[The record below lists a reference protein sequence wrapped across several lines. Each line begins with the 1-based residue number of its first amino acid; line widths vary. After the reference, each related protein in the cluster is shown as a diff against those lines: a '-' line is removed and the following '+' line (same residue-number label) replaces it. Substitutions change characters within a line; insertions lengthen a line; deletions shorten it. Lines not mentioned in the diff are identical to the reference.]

1 MCCADVARFDD
12 LHKVF
17 QQIGQDLPPLKGVV
31 HAAMVLEDALVRNLG
46 RDSLQ
51 RVLAPKMLGARHL
64 HELTRDLPLDFF
76 VLYSSATTAVGNPGQ
91 GSYVAAN
98 MYLESLAECR
108 RRLGLPALTVGWG
121 PIGDVGFLA
130 RNERVREALVARIG
144 GQLLSSAQA
153 LNQLEELLKAD
164 RTGVAVADLDW
175 RRLQKTMP
183 GTQSPRFRALGGRAG
198 EEVGDGVVDADIHA
212 LIANRSNDEV
222 LHTVTELLVEQMA
235 QVLRMPVQKIA
246 SNATIYDLGMD
257 SLMAV
262 ELVTA
267 IENRFGISVPSTAVT
282 GGATVAQ
289 IASRIVTQLC
299 GSEEGAE
306 PPERDDQREALNTLV
321 ARHGENPSPKDVA
334 EFLQHLSSQPGR
346 LRGP

>member
-1 MCCADVARFDD
+1 MVTDMTILRLTAWSAYTSTM
-12 LHKVF
+12 
-17 QQIGQDLPPLKGVV
+17 LKPTGLKLVT
-31 HAAMVLEDALVRNLG
+31 VRNLS

-51 RVLAPKMLGARHL
+51 RVLAPKMLGAWHL
-64 HELTRDLPLDFF
+64 HELTRDRRLDFF
-76 VLYSSATTAVGNPGQ
+76 VLYSSATTTLGNPGQ

-130 RNERVREALVARIG
+130 RNERVRDALVARIG

-153 LNQLEELLKAD
+153 LSQLEELLRAD

-183 GTQSPRFRALGGRAG
+183 GMQSPRFRALGGRAA
-198 EEVGDGVVDADIHA
+198 EEIGDGAMDADIHA
-212 LIANRSNDEV
+212 LIANLSSDEV
-222 LHTVTELLVEQMA
+222 LQTVTELLFEQMA
-235 QVLRMPVQKIA
+235 NVLRMPVEKIA

-267 IENRFGISVPSTAVT
+267 IESRFGISVPPTAVT
-282 GGATVAQ
+282 GGATIAQ
-289 IASRIVTQLC
+289 IAGRIATQLC
-299 GSEEGAE
+299 GGEEGAE

-321 ARHGENPSPKDVA
+321 SRHGETPSPKDVA
-334 EFLQHLSSQPGR
+334 EFLQHLSEED
-346 LRGP
+346 